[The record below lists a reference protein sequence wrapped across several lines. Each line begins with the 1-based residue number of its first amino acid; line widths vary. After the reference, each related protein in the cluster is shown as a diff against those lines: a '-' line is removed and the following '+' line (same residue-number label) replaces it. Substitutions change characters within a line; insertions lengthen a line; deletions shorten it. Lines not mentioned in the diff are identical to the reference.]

1 MLCYDQVKIKC
12 DLVIFRFLS
21 RIRNVDWKGVRG
33 MDYTKPT
40 PGLTN
45 YEKCAKNRNPRA
57 YELALRLM
65 DAAAE
70 LDVSAEEFD
79 SAIDYIRWWAGLTGA
94 LHVLTMAEVKSNRD
108 AFFEAL

>member
-1 MLCYDQVKIKC
+1 
-12 DLVIFRFLS
+12 
-21 RIRNVDWKGVRG
+21 

-45 YEKCAKNRNPRA
+45 YEECAKNRNPRA

-70 LDVSAEEFD
+70 LQVSAAEFD
-79 SAIDYIRWWAGLTGA
+79 AAIDYIRWWAGLTGA
-94 LHVLTMAEVKSNRD
+94 LHVLTMAEVKRNRD

>member
-1 MLCYDQVKIKC
+1 
-12 DLVIFRFLS
+12 
-21 RIRNVDWKGVRG
+21 

-45 YEKCAKNRNPRA
+45 YERCAKNRDPLA

-65 DAAAE
+65 DTAEELQVSAAE
-70 LDVSAEEFD
+70 FD
-79 SAIDYIRWWAGLTGA
+79 AAIDYIRWWVGQTGA
-94 LHVLTMAEVKSNRD
+94 LHVLTMAEVKRNRA